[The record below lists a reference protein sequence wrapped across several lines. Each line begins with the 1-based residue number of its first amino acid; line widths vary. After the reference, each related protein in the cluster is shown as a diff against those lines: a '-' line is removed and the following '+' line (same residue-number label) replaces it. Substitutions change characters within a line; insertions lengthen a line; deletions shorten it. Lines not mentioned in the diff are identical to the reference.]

1 MGKIA
6 LSKTNLEAIF
16 VLKLEWKY
24 KSDSGYGA
32 SSYYDRIE
40 VTTRRLRGYSLVNGE
55 ECLTKDIVLSH
66 LDKAV
71 ITEEV
76 DDVCD

>member
-1 MGKIA
+1 M
-6 LSKTNLEAIF
+6 
-16 VLKLEWKY
+16 LKLEWKY

-32 SSYYDRIE
+32 YSYYDRIE
-40 VTTRRLRGYSLVNGE
+40 VTARRLRAYSLVDGE
-55 ECLTKDIVLSH
+55 ECLRQDIVLSR

-76 DDVCD
+76 DNVGD